1 VGRGGEGRE
10 RESGGLTASLD
21 DGTVSPDTGVG
32 IRIGPIDVRRWS
44 ESIAAAAFGA
54 AAVLP
59 SAALGNIAIVDAHIG
74 EGDLWIVGHADE
86 PDTEVSLDDSFTT
99 KADARGNFQFR
110 IAYHPSTCMVMVKT
124 ERFQRAVVVANCGQR
139 GPQGE
144 QGPPGPA
151 PAAGIAAVPPAPSA
165 PSPIAPPAPAPQI
178 ACAAKTP
185 LYTADNGFKMW
196 VVRRGNL
203 APGGAEPRI
212 VLQVNIDGSLA
223 TAHGPDFAHMQTS
236 GRAAQLEQQ
245 SGGRIAWDQKLG
257 PLPDTI
263 EIVSE
268 GSGDPISRLRF
279 KECGTPPRGKAEPAA
294 RSPQP
299 EPRAEAPPAFPIPQ
313 GVFQ

>member
-1 VGRGGEGRE
+1 M
-10 RESGGLTASLD
+10 
-21 DGTVSPDTGVG
+21 
-32 IRIGPIDVRRWS
+32 RRWS

-59 SAALGNIAIVDAHIG
+59 STAFGNIAIVDAHIG

-86 PDTEVSLDDSFTT
+86 PDTEVTLDDSFRT

-110 IAYHPSTCMVMVKT
+110 IAYHPSTCMVMLKT

-144 QGPPGPA
+144 QGPPSPAAASAVAAAPTGPSAPPPAA
-151 PAAGIAAVPPAPSA
+151 PAAQV
-165 PSPIAPPAPAPQI
+165 
-178 ACAAKTP
+178 ACGAKTP
-185 LYTADNGFKMW
+185 LYTADNGFKLW

-223 TAHGPDFAHMQTS
+223 TTHGPDFAHMQTG

-245 SGGRIAWDQKLG
+245 SGGRIAWDAKLG

-268 GSGDPISRLRF
+268 GSSDPISRLRF